1 MLFRMN
7 FRKFVAPVPACSMG
21 RLGFGNFGRACVVAG
36 AILVGAACSTIRPL
50 STSHADQAPPHAIT
64 VSACSDNGVN
74 VRRIT
79 SDGGVQF
86 EVPDNTFIASKASR
100 DMPPGTM
107 NVVKLKNDDASL
119 VIWHDDDFS
128 RDLKI
133 AYPVFSSKTGKSD
146 IVTAGSGKFGTDR
159 WGYLDGRTVAVRRLF
174 IRGCCGLQTDLGRTR
189 RSAGSGSRLGLHFAR
204 PEHPNSI
211 VRPDLGAQ
219 RA

>member
-1 MLFRMN
+1 MSRI
-7 FRKFVAPVPACSMG
+7 
-21 RLGFGNFGRACVVAG
+21 GFGNFGRACVVAS

-50 STSHADQAPPHAIT
+50 STSPADQAPPHAIT
-64 VSACSDNGVN
+64 VSACSDKGVN

-86 EVPDNTFIASKASR
+86 EVPDNIFIASEASR

-119 VIWHDDDFS
+119 VIWHDDDFF

-133 AYPVFSSKTGKSD
+133 AYPVFSNKTGMSD

-159 WGYLDGRTVAVRRLF
+159 WGYLETGGRWRYVVFSSGDAAGYKPTLAEHADALDQVLASACISRGRT
-174 IRGCCGLQTDLGRTR
+174 IRT
-189 RSAGSGSRLGLHFAR
+189 
-204 PEHPNSI
+204 P
-211 VRPDLGAQ
+211 
-219 RA
+219 